1 MARMPEL
8 QNRKQDDAYRSLT
21 AAVIERAIDDLR
33 GNGPKGTLHD
43 TDYAMAF
50 ILSETCEAWCLE
62 LKIDY
67 ERIREKAVGLYQRI
81 IAETDQETGRK
92 KRARKPAESIKC
104 VPVRKVTGK
113 RRIATGR

>member
-1 MARMPEL
+1 MNSARFL
-8 QNRKQDDAYRSLT
+8 
-21 AAVIERAIDDLR
+21 AASVIERALADLR

-92 KRARKPAESIKC
+92 KRAGKPAESIKG

>member
-8 QNRKQDDAYRSLT
+8 QNRKQDDAYRFL
-21 AAVIERAIDDLR
+21 AASVIERAMADLK
-33 GNGPKGTLHD
+33 GIGPKCREAERD
-43 TDYAMAF
+43 RAMAY

-81 IAETDQETGRK
+81 IAETGRK
-92 KRARKPAESIKC
+92 KRARRPAESIKG

-113 RRIATGR
+113 RRIATDR

>member
-1 MARMPEL
+1 MPEL
-8 QNRKQDDAYRSLT
+8 RYRKKDDAYRFL
-21 AAVIERAIDDLR
+21 AASVIERAIDDLH

-67 ERIREKAVGLYQRI
+67 ERIREKAVVLYQRI

-92 KRARKPAESIKC
+92 KRARKPAK
-104 VPVRKVTGK
+104 PLKRVRIRQSPGK
-113 RRIATGR
+113 PRIATGR